1 MTDFNR
7 STRQDEIWTEL
18 NEIRDTVDCGLLD
31 PTDGEYT
38 GDDLVALQAA
48 WDATDGSDSP
58 DRIDALVWLLTWLM
72 LHHVP
77 KKATSRQG

>member
-31 PTDGEYT
+31 PTAGEYT
-38 GDDLVALQAA
+38 GDDLVTLQAT
-48 WDATDGSDSP
+48 W
-58 DRIDALVWLLTWLM
+58 DALVLEYVAIHTANST
-72 LHHVP
+72 
-77 KKATSRQG
+77 KG

>member
-48 WDATDGSDSP
+48 WDA
-58 DRIDALVWLLTWLM
+58 LVLEYVAIHTANST
-72 LHHVP
+72 
-77 KKATSRQG
+77 KG

>member
-7 STRQDEIWTEL
+7 SARQDEIWTEL
-18 NEIRDTVDCGLLD
+18 NEIRDTVDAGLLD

-48 WDATDGSDSP
+48 WDA
-58 DRIDALVWLLTWLM
+58 LVAEYVAI
-72 LHHVP
+72 HVENST
-77 KKATSRQG
+77 KG